1 MPTKPIFEKKNILV
15 TGGAGFIGSHL
26 CDELVKD
33 NKIICIDNFISGSE
47 KNIDHLLQN
56 PDFQFIKH
64 DINEAIDLN
73 RLPELEK
80 FQVEFQGIQEIYHLA
95 SPTSPVDFENIRIET
110 VLANSVGTRNIL
122 ELAVKYNSKFLL
134 SSSSV
139 VYGPRVDNIKQFSED
154 YQGIVDQLSPRACYD
169 EGKRFSETL
178 TSTYG
183 QVHNLDAKIVRIFR
197 TYGPRM
203 KLKSG
208 QMLPDF
214 VFNAL
219 DNEELTIYGDESFSS
234 SFCHVADIVEGMMKM
249 MKSGEAG
256 PINLGSDLEYRIV
269 DVAKKVINMTESKSK
284 IVYKKPLLFMSPL
297 GLPDISL
304 AKERLSWFPVVLLEE
319 GLNGTIDYFRAHK
332 AHLGPTSVLK
342 RKDL

>member
-1 MPTKPIFEKKNILV
+1 MATKPIFEKKNILV

-26 CDELVKD
+26 CDALVEKD
-33 NKIICIDNFISGSE
+33 KVICIDNFISGDE

-64 DINEAIDLN
+64 DINEPINLDELA
-73 RLPELEK
+73 ELEK
-80 FQVEFQGIQEIYHLA
+80 FKVKFQGLQEIYHLA
-95 SPTSPVDFENIRIET
+95 SPTSPKDFEKIRIET
-110 VLANSVGTRNIL
+110 VLTNSVGTRNIL
-122 ELAVKYNSKFLL
+122 DFAVKYKAKFLL

-139 VYGPRVDNIKQFSED
+139 VYGPRDPKIFHFKED
-154 YQGIVDQLSPRACYD
+154 YIGKVDQLNPRACYD

-178 TSTYG
+178 TTTYG
-183 QVHNLDAKIVRIFR
+183 QDRNLDAKIARIFR

-219 DNEELTIYGDESFSS
+219 DNKALEIFGDENFSS
-234 SFCHVADIVEGMMKM
+234 SFCHVSDIVQGLIKM

-256 PINLGSDLEYRIV
+256 PINLGSDLEYKIV
-269 DVAKKVINMTESKSK
+269 DVAKKVIELTESNSK
-284 IVYKKPLLFMSPL
+284 IVFKKPLLFMSPL
-297 GLPDISL
+297 GLPNITL

-319 GLNGTIDYFRAHK
+319 GIKGTIDYFRAHK
-332 AHLGPTSVLK
+332 AHIRAYK
-342 RKDL
+342 

>member
-26 CDELVKD
+26 CDHLVEGSKV
-33 NKIICIDNFISGSE
+33 ICIDNFISGDE
-47 KNIDHLLQN
+47 RNIDHLLQN

-64 DINEAIDLN
+64 NINEPIDLN

-95 SPTSPVDFENIRIET
+95 APTSPTDFDATRIET
-110 VLANSVGTRNIL
+110 VLTHSVGTRNIL
-122 ELAVKYNSKFLL
+122 DLAVKYNAKFLL
-134 SSSSV
+134 ASSSV
-139 VYGPRVDNIKQFSED
+139 VYGPRNEQIKFFQES
-154 YQGIVDQLSPRACYD
+154 YHGVVDQLSPRACYD
-169 EGKRFSETL
+169 EGKRFAETL

-183 QVHNLDAKIVRIFR
+183 QVNNLDAKIARLFRI
-197 TYGPRM
+197 YGPRM
-203 KLKSG
+203 KLNSG

-214 VFNAL
+214 VFNSL
-219 DNEELTIYGDESFSS
+219 DNQDLVIYGDESFSS
-234 SFCHVADIVEGMMKM
+234 SFCHVNDAVEGLIKM

-256 PINLGSDLEYRIV
+256 PINLGSDLEYRIS
-269 DVAKKVINMTESKSK
+269 DVANKVIQLTNSSSKV
-284 IVYKKPLLFMSPL
+284 VYEKPLLFMTPL
-297 GLPDISL
+297 GLPDITL

-332 AHLGPTSVLK
+332 SRLGPMSVLK
-342 RKDL
+342 GK

>member
-33 NKIICIDNFISGSE
+33 NKVICIDNFISGSE

-56 PDFQFIKH
+56 PNFQFIKH
-64 DINEAIDLN
+64 DINEAFDLN
-73 RLPELEK
+73 KLPELEK

-95 SPTSPVDFENIRIET
+95 SPTSPVDFENTRIET
-110 VLANSVGTRNIL
+110 ALTNSVGTRNIL
-122 ELAVKYNSKFLL
+122 DLAVKYSSKFLL
-134 SSSSV
+134 ASSSV
-139 VYGPRVDNIKQFSED
+139 VYGPKVEGVKHFSED
-154 YQGIVDQLSPRACYD
+154 YQGVVDQLSPRACYD

-183 QVHNLDAKIVRIFR
+183 QAHNLDTKIVRIFR

-219 DNEELTIYGDESFSS
+219 DNQELIVYGDESFSS
-234 SFCHVADIVEGMMKM
+234 SFCHVADVVEGMMKM

-256 PINLGSDLEYRIV
+256 PINIGSDLEYRIV
-269 DVAKKVINMTESKSK
+269 DVAKKVITLTQSKSK
-284 IVYKKPLLFMSPL
+284 VVYQKPLLFMTSL

-342 RKDL
+342 QKDI